1 MAHDHS
7 HHHHHAPP
15 PGSARGALTVA
26 LVLNAGFT
34 VLQAIV
40 GFLIGSVALIA
51 DAGHNLSDVAGLGI
65 ALFAAVLVTRPAT
78 PRHSFGYRRA
88 EVLAALANGL
98 IVVFVA
104 GFVALE
110 AVRRLG
116 DPPDVPG
123 LPVVLTATAGIV
135 VNAGSAWLIHRTGR
149 TGHDLNVRAA
159 ILHLAADTAA
169 SLGVVIAGLAMMWWG
184 WRMADPIAAI
194 GVSLLVLVGSWGI
207 LARSVSV
214 LLEAAP
220 SGVDPEDLGR
230 TLASI
235 DGVVEVHDLH
245 VWSVSSDFPSLS
257 AHVVVGTDADCH
269 ALRRVVSERL
279 SVAFGITH
287 ATLQMEHA
295 PRRHL
300 MPGAAAVGGCHDHAC
315 DDATLSSGGDGTPS
329 DAASS

>member
-7 HHHHHAPP
+7 HHHHAPAT
-15 PGSARGALTVA
+15 GSARGALTVA

-34 VLQAIV
+34 VVQAIV
-40 GFLIGSVALIA
+40 GIAIGSVALIA
-51 DAGHNLSDVAGLGI
+51 DAGHNLSDVAGLAI
-65 ALFAAVLVTRPAT
+65 ALFAAVLMTRPAT

-88 EVLAALANGL
+88 EVLAALANAL
-98 IVVFVA
+98 TVVFVA

-123 LPVVLTATAGIV
+123 MPVVLTAAAGIA

-169 SLGVVIAGLAMMWWG
+169 SLGVVVAGLTMIWWG
-184 WRMADPIAAI
+184 WELADPIAAI

-207 LARSVSV
+207 LARSLSV

-220 SGVDPEDLGR
+220 PGVDPEELGHAV
-230 TLASI
+230 ASI
-235 DGVVEVHDLH
+235 DGVVQVHDLH
-245 VWSVSSDFPSLS
+245 VWSVSSDFPALS
-257 AHVVVGTDADCH
+257 AHVVVETDADCH

-279 SVAFGITH
+279 VTAFGITH

-300 MPGAAAVGGCHDHAC
+300 MPGAPVLGGCHDHPC
-315 DDATLSSGGDGTPS
+315 GDAPVSGPGAGSSS